1 LLRITDVV
9 GAGRVISWSSVPG
22 RNYQVYATTNVA
34 VAFQPL
40 SGVFTA
46 FTSPMSYTNSSPVRA
61 REFYRVHA
69 VP

>member
-1 LLRITDVV
+1 
-9 GAGRVISWSSVPG
+9 VPG

-34 VAFQPL
+34 AAFQPL

-46 FTSPMSYTNSSPVRA
+46 FTRSTSYTNPSPVRT
-61 REFYRVHA
+61 REFYRVRT